1 MVIIKWPY
9 AAMRNTLCVTLLH
22 IAGLAVEG
30 NSQEHWTQFAM
41 STWWGHT
48 CVRLITNILTSSRQ
62 SWRSKQVKLLQISSP
77 PHLFFSYCIHLI
89 STYIWKLLLHVP
101 ISPVW
106 SRNRAW
112 ILIVNSRDTGLK
124 EVVVIPFHIYGQCQ
138 VAFFFSFKQIFKCS
152 IVWFL

>member
-30 NSQEHWTQFAM
+30 NSQEHWTQFAV
-41 STWWGHT
+41 STWWSHT

-77 PHLFFSYCIHLI
+77 PHLFFSLLYSSYKYIYLKTFIACSHFSCVIQEQGLNSDCEFLRHRFEG
-89 STYIWKLLLHVP
+89 SSSHSFSYIWAMPGCL
-101 ISPVW
+101 
-106 SRNRAW
+106 
-112 ILIVNSRDTGLK
+112 
-124 EVVVIPFHIYGQCQ
+124 
-138 VAFFFSFKQIFKCS
+138 FFLFQTNF
-152 IVWFL
+152 